1 MCARVCEGIYIYICL
16 YAQECVKVF
25 IYICLYTQE
34 CVMVFIYIYIYMYI
48 YIYIYTAQASTVN
61 IICLRLMLWFLMRHF
76 SDLPRML
83 GSSLLSSMVGSA
95 LFLSAL
101 FVGCNSKLNAGVTA
115 LATQAITPAAQAIIV
130 KLTTGM
136 HIQAGI
142 YEKSRCSVRYYQK

>member
-1 MCARVCEGIYIYICL
+1 
-16 YAQECVKVF
+16 
-25 IYICLYTQE
+25 
-34 CVMVFIYIYIYMYI
+34 
-48 YIYIYTAQASTVN
+48 
-61 IICLRLMLWFLMRHF
+61 MRHF

-95 LFLSAL
+95 LFVSAL

-142 YEKSRCSVRYYQK
+142 YEKSRCSVRYYQKKIKIINGAVGSAINRAKIATTPWLL